1 MNPLN
6 TLTLYSLYF
15 EFPVFEEEEYEEIPD
30 KISCILGHLSRR
42 NCRKKTKKI
51 VQKMAFTYKD
61 WHKMLSLPNMGIVL
75 QYTFQQGQPPLLPSV
90 YNMKIVLPVEL

>member
-42 NCRKKTKKI
+42 NCRKKN
-51 VQKMAFTYKD
+51 QED
-61 WHKMLSLPNMGIVL
+61 CPEDGIHL
-75 QYTFQQGQPPLLPSV
+75 QRLA
-90 YNMKIVLPVEL
+90 